1 MRTDDLGRKFD
12 AIAERAIHEAE
23 RMECSLGDFAEG
35 LKAIYLAVKD
45 RWELADDEAGHAD
58 E

>member
-1 MRTDDLGRKFD
+1 MTDDLERKFV

-23 RMECSLGDFAEG
+23 RIECSLGDFAEG
-35 LKAIYLAVKD
+35 LKAIYLEVKD
-45 RWELADDEAGHAD
+45 RWELAADEAGPSD